1 MATPDLRALVT
12 GASSGIGA
20 AFARALRARG
30 EKLILVARRAERL
43 EAMAKELGGP
53 DAVSTLPADL
63 SLVGASGRLAEEV
76 ARRGL
81 SVDTLVNNAGVGH
94 TGRFLEESPERI
106 LGMLELNN
114 RAAVE
119 LTRCFAPAML
129 ERKRGTVI
137 NVVSTAAFQPVPYL
151 TIYAA
156 TKAFL
161 LSFTEGLA
169 SELSGT
175 GVRVQ
180 ALCPGLTATE
190 FQELAGT
197 DKVAFNKTGA
207 MTPDQVVAA
216 SLRGLDRG
224 QLRVIVGLQNR
235 LVIGAQRFLPQAVV
249 RAIGAR
255 LFAPSE

>member
-1 MATPDLRALVT
+1 LELRALVT

-30 EKLILVARRAERL
+30 DKLILVARRGERL
-43 EAMAKELGGP
+43 ESLARELGGA
-53 DAVSTLPADL
+53 DAVATLPMDLTRKDAADK
-63 SLVGASGRLAEEV
+63 LAAFVEQ
-76 ARRGL
+76 RGFG
-81 SVDTLVNNAGVGH
+81 VDVLINNAGAGH
-94 TGRFLEESPERI
+94 TGRFLEEPSERI
-106 LGMLELNN
+106 LGMLDLNN

-119 LTRCFAPAML
+119 LTHRFVPGML
-129 ERKRGTVI
+129 ARKRGSLV

-151 TIYAA
+151 TVYAA

-169 SELSGT
+169 TELAGT

-190 FQELAGT
+190 FQQVAGT
-197 DKVAFNKTGA
+197 DKVAFNRTSSA
-207 MTPDQVVAA
+207 TPEEVVAE
-216 SLRGLDRG
+216 SLRGLDAGR
-224 QLRVIVGLQNR
+224 LRVVVGFQNR
-235 LVIGAQRFLPQAVV
+235 ATLAAQRFLPQAVV
-249 RAIGAR
+249 RAIGAK